1 MHKAV
6 AISEPRIQAGQ
17 MVVCERK
24 LHIVPHGNRR
34 SQLLAGIHKSKRIIG
49 HSIVQGG
56 KGSIHLVVH
65 VLVRYVLKQMF
76 GLLQSYGRTFEII
89 IGKTYHPGIERGKTL
104 AVLITVLYE
113 IAGGLIQQ
121 RVGSIGMPLLER
133 RLRQQQYITGI
144 VIAVHFFRF

>member
-1 MHKAV
+1 M
-6 AISEPRIQAGQ
+6 
-17 MVVCERK
+17 
-24 LHIVPHGNRR
+24 
-34 SQLLAGIHKSKRIIG
+34 
-49 HSIVQGG
+49 
-56 KGSIHLVVH
+56 H

-89 IGKTYHPGIERGKTL
+89 IGKTYHPGIERGKTF

-144 VIAVHFFRF
+144 VIAVHFFRFRPVKDRHGGISHFMPQQAFCLHKIPVIATGTACRNSH